1 MSRKPRLLLVNE
13 ASFLSTGYSTYG
25 MEVMKRLHATGKY
38 ELAELA
44 IYGTPD
50 DPRQHELPWAYFGNM
65 PPEGSPQRAE
75 YDTRSSYEFGDFTF
89 NEVCLKYRPDIV
101 WDIRDHWMMEFA
113 ERSPFRP
120 FYHWCIMPTVDAMPQ
135 NEAWLS
141 TYMNA
146 DAVLTYSDWGLKVLE
161 QEGGGLIKTRGSAPP
176 CADMEVFVP
185 VDKADLRRRFSFR
198 EDIFIVGTVMRNQPR
213 KLYPQLIK
221 DFARFIKTAPPNI
234 ALKTYL
240 YLHTSYPDKNGWDI
254 PRLIKQSGVAHKII
268 VTYRCKLC
276 HLIFPALFQ
285 DCRGACVKCGSNAA
299 VMPNVADGVD
309 RPTLSKIINLFD
321 LYVQYANS
329 EGFGMPQVEA
339 SSCGVPV
346 YSTDYSAMSDVVRK
360 IGGVPIRVLSLDEE
374 QGSGCLRARP
384 DGDDFIAKLGSYF
397 SKPESLRRLA
407 NQKARTCT
415 EKSYSWDKTT
425 ETWMKVFDS
434 LPLREPKAT
443 WDSPPRIHIPQAAPA
458 EMPSN
463 EAYVKWAITNV
474 LGRPELV
481 NSYLALRLIRDLN
494 WGATTQGLGSSYFN
508 EDSFEHGY
516 RARVREFGTGHAY
529 HELRSMCEY
538 NNLWEKKR
546 CSKHD

>member
-50 DPRQHELPWAYFGNM
+50 DPRQYELPWAYFGNM
-65 PPEGSPQRAE
+65 PEEWSARRAN
-75 YDTRSSYEFGDFTF
+75 YDSHSLNEFGGFTF
-89 NEVCLKYRPDIV
+89 NEVCLKFRPDIV

-120 FYHWCIMPTVDAMPQ
+120 FYHWCIMPTVDATPQ
-135 NEAWLS
+135 NEAWIS

-146 DAVLTYSDWGLKVLE
+146 DAVLTYSDWGLKTLE
-161 QEGGGLIKTRGSAPP
+161 QEGGGLIKTMGSAPP
-176 CADMEVFVP
+176 CADTEVFVP
-185 VDKADLRRRFSFR
+185 YDKADLRRRFGFR
-198 EDIFIVGTVMRNQPR
+198 EDIFVVGTVMRNQPR

-221 DFARFIKTAPPNI
+221 DFARFIKTASPEI

-254 PRLIKQSGVAHKII
+254 PRLIKQSGVAHKIL
-268 VTYRCKLC
+268 VTYRCKMC

-299 VMPNVADGVD
+299 VMPNVSDGVD
-309 RPTLSKIINLFD
+309 RTTLAKIINLFD
-321 LYVQYANS
+321 CYVQYANS

-339 SSCGVPV
+339 ASCGVPV

-360 IGGVPIRVLSLDEE
+360 VGGTPIRVANLEEE

-384 DGDDFIAKLGSYF
+384 DGDDLVRKLNSF
-397 SKPESLRRLA
+397 FNKPESLRRQDS
-407 NQKARTCT
+407 QKARVST
-415 EKSYSWDKTT
+415 ETNYSWDQTAR
-425 ETWMKVFDS
+425 TWMSAFDS

-443 WDSPPRIHIPQAAPA
+443 WDSPPRIHIPQEAPA

-463 EAYVKWAITNV
+463 EAYVKWVITHV
-474 LGRPELV
+474 LGRPDLV

-516 RARVREFGTGHAY
+516 KARVREFHTGHVY
-529 HELRSMCEY
+529 QELRYMCEQ
-538 NNLWEKKR
+538 NNIWEEKR
-546 CSKHD
+546 RSR